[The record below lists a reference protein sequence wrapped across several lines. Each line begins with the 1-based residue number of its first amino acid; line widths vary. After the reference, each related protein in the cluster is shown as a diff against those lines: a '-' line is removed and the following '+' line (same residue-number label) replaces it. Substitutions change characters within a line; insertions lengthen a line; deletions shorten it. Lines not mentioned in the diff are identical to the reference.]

1 MSDSHSLV
9 LGLFDTETSAAS
21 AARALRE
28 LGLPRERVS
37 IVARTH
43 AVEGHLADASGA
55 SPGSEIED
63 SRAASRAG
71 ELGAYVIAAVAIVLP
86 GIGPIVAAGPL
97 AADLGEA
104 AGHLAGGVVRAL
116 ERAGLDVERAERWE
130 SRIGA
135 GAVLVGAHV
144 RDDAAAA
151 VAESIVRHGSSEQAT
166 VSWPGDL
173 A

>member
-1 MSDSHSLV
+1 MSTSHSLV

-43 AVEGHLADASGA
+43 ALEGHLADASGA

-63 SRAASRAG
+63 SPAASRAG
-71 ELGAYVIAAVAIVLP
+71 ELGGYLIAAVAIVLP

-97 AADLGEA
+97 SADLGEA
-104 AGHLAGGVVRAL
+104 VGHLAGGVAKAL
-116 ERAGLDVERAERWE
+116 EHAGLDATRAGRWE
-130 SRIGA
+130 QRIAA

-144 RDDAAAA
+144 SEGGVSDALGSISRYGAA
-151 VAESIVRHGSSEQAT
+151 EQST
-166 VSWPGDL
+166 VSWPGEL
-173 A
+173 T